1 MNSLGNFRIF
11 TDMKRV
17 IESTLSAIALAL
29 FSPVLIGV
37 GLLVFF
43 VDGRPI
49 FFCQERLGLFKKPFQ
64 ILKFRTM
71 KDGEITSLGYWL
83 RKTGIDELPQIWNI
97 LIGDMSIVG
106 PRPLTQY
113 DVNRLGWNEKFYDV
127 RWSIF
132 PGITGLSQLYSG
144 MGARV
149 SFCFD
154 RSYFKSK
161 SFSLD
166 VRIVL
171 LTFAMNMFGKKRIRE
186 KLKSDLKDRKIGIR
200 WKHWKEHF
208 RGNENR
214 PLPKIDFETLE
225 LRPNEM
231 QSIAY
236 SLAVFQLGESGEG
249 RIAKEI
255 DKTIL
260 FGIDDFYR
268 EALKLFVREEGRHA
282 RILGEC
288 VRALKG
294 ELIESNWTERLF
306 YFGRRLIGVRLKL
319 MVLLAAE
326 VIGICFYRKIAEKIP
341 NGSVKSALFDIVKD
355 EEKHLKFHSD
365 FFRIR
370 IRNFFTKIFFRM
382 LWRLI
387 AFAACITVILD
398 HRKTFRILGIS
409 NWKTF
414 RKFREIARSTE
425 DFIIEGLSYK
435 LDRRISLQTTTFHY
449 EI

>member
-1 MNSLGNFRIF
+1 MF
-11 TDMKRV
+11 
-17 IESTLSAIALAL
+17 A
-29 FSPVLIGV
+29 PVLFGV
-37 GLLVFF
+37 GLLVLTF
-43 VDGRPI
+43 DGHPI
-49 FFCQERLGLFKKPFQ
+49 FFYQERLGLLRRPFR

-71 KDGEITSLGYWL
+71 KDGEVTYLGHWL
-83 RKTGIDELPQIWNI
+83 RKTGLDELPQIWNI
-97 LIGDMSIVG
+97 LIGDMGIVG

-113 DVNRLGWNEKFYDV
+113 DVDRLEWNGKLHDV
-127 RWSIF
+127 RWSVH
-132 PGITGLSQLYSG
+132 PGIAGLSQLYSG

-154 RSYFKSK
+154 RSYLNSK
-161 SFSLD
+161 SFIMD
-166 VRIVL
+166 VKIVL
-171 LTFAMNMFGKKRIRE
+171 STFAINVFGKKRIRE
-186 KLKSDLKDRKIGIR
+186 RLKASLKDRKIGIR
-200 WKHWKEHF
+200 WKQWREHF
-208 RGNENR
+208 KNNESR
-214 PLPKIDFETLE
+214 PLPKIDSEILN
-225 LRPNEM
+225 LRTNEM

-236 SLAVFQLGESGEG
+236 SIAIFQLGEAGEG

-268 EALKLFVREEGRHA
+268 EALKLFVKEEGRHA

-294 ELIESNWTERLF
+294 NLIESNWTERLF
-306 YFGRRLIGVRLKL
+306 YFGRRLLGVRLKL

-326 VIGICFYRKIAEKIP
+326 VVGICFYRRLVDKIP
-341 NGSVKSALFDIVKD
+341 NGLVKSALLDIIKD

-370 IRNFFTKIFFRM
+370 IRNFFTKAIFRL
-382 LWRLI
+382 LWRTI

-398 HRKTFRILGIS
+398 HRKTFRVLGIS

-414 RKFREIARSTE
+414 QKFQKISRSTE
-425 DFIIEGLSYK
+425 EFIMEGLGLK
-435 LDRRISLQTTTFHY
+435 LDGT
-449 EI
+449 